1 MVGAC
6 TRTESQ
12 GRSDACRSLH
22 RRATDG
28 GTDGRPLRLG
38 RLPQGQILKGPWHGG
53 WQIGVGRQAGHRRDG
68 TGRKGQGG
76 AGRGCKRQDG
86 TAATARSTPPRQ
98 ATGGQAELSR
108 TAKDENVGEKRPNWS
123 KKATDLDNAT
133 EPVKATKQ
141 VKATGLVK
149 ETKLVKVN
157 ELVKA
162 TAWPKQMTWS
172 KRMDWSK

>member
-6 TRTESQ
+6 HKDRFS
-12 GRSDACRSLH
+12 R
-22 RRATDG
+22 
-28 GTDGRPLRLG
+28 
-38 RLPQGQILKGPWHGG
+38 GPWHGG
-53 WQIGVGRQAGHRRDG
+53 WQVAWQGRQVTAG
-68 TGRKGQGG
+68 TGRDVRGREGPGG
-76 AGRGCKRQDG
+76 AGRGREGRQETKRDTCDG
-86 TAATARSTPPRQ
+86 PQHPPPPRQ